1 MFLNFLLF
9 VSVKLSKPSREILY
23 FFTIAKCRESPI
35 CFLKFFLQIE
45 QKNSDVD
52 GVVSRVEDILMLDMI
67 KKCILKNPR
76 KYF

>member
-9 VSVKLSKPSREILY
+9 VSVKLSKPSRGILY

-52 GVVSRVEDILMLDMI
+52 GGVEDILMLDII